1 MTPTQNS
8 FGSQCKTRVVTA
20 VGRGG
25 RSSIYMA
32 NRMRKATIKQK
43 RPIASDRANPKIA
56 YENNC
61 CFRDGFLQERKRGQ
75 GSLSTRF
82 LSWLYIMDKTHR
94 SGLVK
99 LDKLRISHNITFAI
113 SSVPSFFKMQL
124 KSYKICKHKLR
135 TAMDYHLENH
145 P

>member
-8 FGSQCKTRVVTA
+8 FGGQCKTRVVTA

-61 CFRDGFLQERKRGQ
+61 CFRDGFL
-75 GSLSTRF
+75 
-82 LSWLYIMDKTHR
+82 
-94 SGLVK
+94 
-99 LDKLRISHNITFAI
+99 
-113 SSVPSFFKMQL
+113 
-124 KSYKICKHKLR
+124 
-135 TAMDYHLENH
+135 
-145 P
+145 

>member
-1 MTPTQNS
+1 MVAS
-8 FGSQCKTRVVTA
+8 VKHCVVTA

-61 CFRDGFLQERKRGQ
+61 CFRDGFLQERRRGE
-75 GSLSTRF
+75 GSRHQISV
-82 LSWLYIMDKTHR
+82 M
-94 SGLVK
+94 K
-99 LDKLRISHNITFAI
+99 L
-113 SSVPSFFKMQL
+113 
-124 KSYKICKHKLR
+124 
-135 TAMDYHLENH
+135 AMSLTKDIGYQKCDT
-145 P
+145 